1 MDGHSRGEIFAVGL
15 SDVLADFDGK
25 TDWKERQ
32 SKSSWCNI
40 AVHRTTV
47 MQSLFVHAFTFG
59 K

>member
-32 SKSSWCNI
+32 SESSWCNT

-47 MQSLFVHAFTFG
+47 TQSLFVHAFTFG